1 MLQLLNQLV
10 AKIYAIYTNGHEAKR
25 ANLDIAKGFEAEL
38 LLAKRLHIMLMAN
51 LQTEAG
57 LVNEIMRI
65 IEDILFEK
73 QELLSLLVAVFIK
86 FDIYERTIITT
97 LEGEKVILIVLVKC
111 T

>member
-51 LQTEAG
+51 L
-57 LVNEIMRI
+57 
-65 IEDILFEK
+65 
-73 QELLSLLVAVFIK
+73 
-86 FDIYERTIITT
+86 
-97 LEGEKVILIVLVKC
+97 
-111 T
+111 